1 MKKEYISIQ
10 GINLPFYRCHS
21 LIIGSGAASL
31 NCAYHLVDF
40 GVDDV
45 LIATEC
51 LGGGT
56 SNNAGSDKQTY
67 YKLSLFGEEK
77 DSVYEMANTLFSGGS
92 MHGDIAL
99 IEAALS
105 STEFYHLVQIG
116 VPFPHNIYGGY
127 TGYKTDHDP
136 KQRGISA
143 GPWTSSQMYEKLLI
157 QVRKQ
162 KIPILDN
169 HEVIFILTIKEREE
183 RRVIGAIAIDK
194 TKVSTGLSS
203 IVIFQAENVVM
214 GTGGPGGLYKTSVY
228 PEGHLGS
235 TGVAL
240 EAGAKAQNLT
250 EWQYGLSSIK
260 FRWNVSGTYQQA
272 IPRYIST
279 KSDGSD
285 EKEFLNKYF
294 PSMSKLATNIF
305 LKGYQWPFDVQKIRN
320 YGSSLIDIL
329 VYQETVLK
337 GRCVFIDFRKNP
349 SRVKGLGG
357 FSLTNLV
364 PEVYKYLKKTNALFE
379 SPLERLKQ
387 MNPMAVDLYF
397 QQGINLYKEPLEVT
411 VCAQH
416 NNGGLQG
423 NRWWESNIRHLFPV
437 GEVNGTH
444 GVYRPGGSALNSGQ
458 VGGYRAAEF
467 ISQRYNDF
475 SLNKEAFL
483 SKTKLQLSEK
493 LNLVSKTL
501 KLVNRSG
508 QDMASFR
515 REFQERM
522 TKAAAYIRHHST
534 IKKAIQEAESQYKR
548 INSGEVSL
556 KNNAEIVDF
565 FQNRQLCLTQLA
577 VLKSIDIYLSR
588 GGGSRGSYLVLDE
601 DGEQLSNKLG
611 DKWRF
616 RTELKEL
623 RKFTLEYQYTDGL
636 HRINWIPVRE
646 IPEDNFWFENVWKS
660 FLNKDIYGKN
670 NE

>member
-1 MKKEYISIQ
+1 MKKEYISIK
-10 GINLPFYRCHS
+10 GVELPLYQCHT

-31 NCAYHLVDF
+31 NCACHLVNF
-40 GVDDV
+40 GIKDV
-45 LIATEC
+45 VIVTEC

-105 STEFYHLVQIG
+105 SQEFYHLVQIG
-116 VPFPHNIYGGY
+116 VPFPHNTYGGY
-127 TGYKTDHDP
+127 TGYKTDYDP
-136 KQRGISA
+136 KQRATSA
-143 GPWTSSQMYEKLLI
+143 GPWTSRQMYEKLLI
-157 QVRKQ
+157 QVQKQ
-162 KIPILDN
+162 KISIFDN
-169 HEVIFILTIKEREE
+169 HEIIFLLTIEE
-183 RRVIGAIAIDK
+183 GEEKRVVGAIAINKDIA
-194 TKVSTGLSS
+194 SAGLAS
-203 IVIFQAENVVM
+203 IVIFQAENIVI

-240 EAGAKAQNLT
+240 EAGAKALNLP

-260 FRWNVSGTYQQA
+260 FRWNVSGSYQQA

-279 KSDGSD
+279 KSDSSD

-294 PSMSKLATNIF
+294 PTMSKLATSIF
-305 LKGYQWPFDVQKIRN
+305 LKGYQWPFDVQKIKN
-320 YGSSLIDIL
+320 CGSSLIDIL
-329 VYQETVLK
+329 VYLETILK
-337 GRCVFIDFRKNP
+337 GRRVFIDFRKNP
-349 SRVKGLGG
+349 TASNGLEE
-357 FSLTNLV
+357 FNLINLE
-364 PEVYKYLKKTNALFE
+364 PEAYDYLKKINALLKD
-379 SPLERLKQ
+379 PLDRLKE
-387 MNPMAVDLYF
+387 MNLMAFHLYLKKGIDLS
-397 QQGINLYKEPLEVT
+397 KEPLEVE

-416 NNGGLQG
+416 NNGGLKG
-423 NRWWESNIRHLFPV
+423 NIWWESNLRHLFPV

-467 ISQRYNDF
+467 IFQRYNNF

-483 SKTKLQLSEK
+483 SMTKLQLLEK
-493 LNLVSKTL
+493 LNLVSQTL
-501 KLVNRSG
+501 KLVNKSG
-508 QDMASFR
+508 QNMSSFR
-515 REFQERM
+515 REFQKRM
-522 TKAAAYIRHHST
+522 TKVAAYIRHPST

-556 KNNAEIVDF
+556 KNREEIVEY

-577 VLKSIDIYLSR
+577 ALKSIDAYLSR

-601 DGEQLSNKLG
+601 EGEKLSNELG
-611 DKWRF
+611 DKWKF
-616 RTELKEL
+616 RPELKEL
-623 RKFTLEYQYTDGL
+623 RKFILEYQRIDGL
-636 HRINWIPVRE
+636 HRTNWVPVRE

-660 FLNKDIYGKN
+660 FLNKNIYRKK
-670 NE
+670 

>member
-1 MKKEYISIQ
+1 MKKEYVSIKGVEFPLYQ
-10 GINLPFYRCHS
+10 CHT
-21 LIIGSGAASL
+21 LVIGSGAASL
-31 NCAYHLVDF
+31 NCACHLVNF
-40 GVDDV
+40 GIKDI
-45 LIATEC
+45 LIVTEC

-105 STEFYHLVQIG
+105 SQEFYHLVQIG
-116 VPFPHNIYGGY
+116 VLFPHNIYGGY

-143 GPWTSSQMYEKLLI
+143 GPWTSRQMYEKLLI
-157 QVRKQ
+157 QVQKQ
-162 KIPILDN
+162 KIPILN
-169 HEVIFILTIKEREE
+169 NYEVIFILTMKEGEE
-183 RRVIGAIAIDK
+183 KRVIGAVAIDK
-194 TKVSTGLSS
+194 TKASTGLSS

-214 GTGGPGGLYKTSVY
+214 GTGGAGGLYKTSAY

-235 TGVAL
+235 IGVAL
-240 EAGAKAQNLT
+240 EAGAKAVNLT

-285 EKEFLNKYF
+285 EKEFLNEYF

-305 LKGYQWPFDVQKIRN
+305 LKGYQWPFDVQKTKN
-320 YGSSLIDIL
+320 YGSSLIDIFI
-329 VYQETVLK
+329 YRETILK
-337 GRCVFIDFRKNP
+337 GRRVFIDFGKNP
-349 SRVKGLGG
+349 TASNGLEE
-357 FSLTNLV
+357 FDLINLE
-364 PEVYKYLKKTNALFE
+364 PEAYDYLRKTGAFLKT
-379 SPLERLKQ
+379 PLERLKQ
-387 MNPMAVDLYF
+387 INPMAFDIYF
-397 QQGINLYKEPLEVT
+397 QQGIDLSKEPLEVE

-416 NNGGLQG
+416 NNGGLKG
-423 NRWWESNIRHLFPV
+423 NIWWESNLRHLFPV

-467 ISQRYNDF
+467 IFQRYNEF

-483 SKTKLQLSEK
+483 SKTKLQLSER
-493 LNLVSKTL
+493 LDLINRTL
-501 KLVNRSG
+501 KLVNKSG
-508 QDMASFR
+508 QDMTFFR

-522 TKAAAYIRHHST
+522 TKVAAYIRHPST
-534 IKKAIQEAESQYKR
+534 IKKAIQEAESQYMR

-556 KNNAEIVDF
+556 KNNAEIVEY

-577 VLKSIDIYLSR
+577 VLKSIDVYLSR
-588 GGGSRGSYLVLDE
+588 DGGSRGSYLVLDE
-601 DGEQLSNKLG
+601 EGEQLSNELG
-611 DKWRF
+611 DKWKF
-616 RTELKEL
+616 RSELKEL
-623 RKFTLEYQYTDGL
+623 RKFTLEYQYIDGL
-636 HRINWIPVRE
+636 HRTNWVPVRE

-660 FLNKDIYGKN
+660 FLDKSIYGEK
-670 NE
+670 